1 MSEDIEVARRLLAK
15 LRSFVS
21 NELDEAEGEMF
32 ASLLAPG
39 VSLAFAEGGDDEVAG
54 FAGTGADVPG
64 DPDVGWDR
72 DALAGALSGALRA
85 SGVRVVGL
93 TESSGP

>member
-15 LRSFVS
+15 VRSFVS
-21 NELDEAEGEMF
+21 DQLDAAEAEMF

-39 VSLAFAEGGDDEVAG
+39 VSLAFAEVDDHEVSG
-54 FAGTGADVPG
+54 FAGTGADAPP
-64 DPDVGWDR
+64 DPDVDWRPDV
-72 DALAGALSGALRA
+72 LAGALGTVLRE

-93 TESSGP
+93 RE

>member
-21 NELDEAEGEMF
+21 DELDAAEGEMF

-39 VSLAFAEGGDDEVAG
+39 VSLAFAEADDNEVSG
-54 FAGTGADVPG
+54 YVLTGSGTPADREVDWRP
-64 DPDVGWDR
+64 
-72 DALAGALSGALRA
+72 DALAGALGTALRE

-93 TESSGP
+93 RE

>member
-21 NELDEAEGEMF
+21 DQLDAAEGEMF

-39 VSLAFAEGGDDEVAG
+39 VSLAFAEVDDEVSG
-54 FAGTGADVPG
+54 FAGEGADAPT
-64 DPDVGWDR
+64 DPDVNWGP
-72 DALAGALSGALRA
+72 DALAGALGSAFRE

-93 TESSGP
+93 KE

>member
-1 MSEDIEVARRLLAK
+1 MSEDIQVARRLLAK

-21 NELDEAEGEMF
+21 DQLDAAEGEMF

-39 VSLAFAEGGDDEVAG
+39 VSLAFAEADDNEVSG
-54 FAGTGADVPG
+54 FAGTGADLPA
-64 DPDVGWDR
+64 DADVDWR
-72 DALAGALSGALRA
+72 PDALAGALGTALRE

-93 TESSGP
+93 RE

>member
-1 MSEDIEVARRLLAK
+1 MSEDIDVARRLLAK

-21 NELDEAEGEMF
+21 NELDAAEGEMF

-39 VSLAFAEGGDDEVAG
+39 VSRALGQADDNEVTG
-54 FAGTGADVPG
+54 FAGTGSGGPEDTDVDW
-64 DPDVGWDR
+64 DPDV
-72 DALAGALSGALRA
+72 LAGGLGVALRE

-93 TESSGP
+93 KE

>member
-21 NELDEAEGEMF
+21 EQLDAAEGEMF

-39 VSLAFAEGGDDEVAG
+39 VSLAFAEVDDNEVSG
-54 FAGTGADVPG
+54 FAGTGADVPSE
-64 DPDVGWDR
+64 PDVDWR
-72 DALAGALSGALRA
+72 PDALAGALVSALRE

-93 TESSGP
+93 RD

>member
-1 MSEDIEVARRLLAK
+1 MTEDIEVARRLLAK

-21 NELDEAEGEMF
+21 DELDADEGEMF

-39 VSLAFAEGGDDEVAG
+39 VSLAFAEADDNDVSG
-54 FAGTGADVPG
+54 FAGVSSDVPP
-64 DPDVGWDR
+64 DPDVDWGP
-72 DALAGALSGALRA
+72 DALADALGSAFRE

-93 TESSGP
+93 RD